1 MTPKPDDR
9 KWQERLLPMMTRTLI
24 GLAIFFLAVSTV
36 QLFYLHQRIQNA
48 PEVKQS
54 ELVNPD
60 SEANE
65 LVKGLLTL
73 EHSLIEQRYHQ
84 ANTSLMNRIWLKY
97 LGFVTGMILAV
108 VGSVFILGKLKE
120 DQTELGG
127 ESSAIN
133 FSIKSS
139 SPGLIM
145 IFLGTVLMMTTI
157 LSHNRIDVMDGNT
170 YLGNENLKKAMTDE
184 ALKLK
189 EDPKKKSGG
198 SKKGRP
204 GG

>member
-36 QLFYLHQRIQNA
+36 QLYYLHKRIENA

-189 EDPKKKSGG
+189 EDPKKKSDS
-198 SKKGRP
+198 SKRSRP

>member
-24 GLAIFFLAVSTV
+24 GLAIFFLAVSTI

-189 EDPKKKSGG
+189 EDPKKKSGD